1 MFANR
6 YTAFID
12 ACTLASALRRN
23 LLLTLAEAEFFRVRW
38 SVEVLDETQRAIEKI
53 LTDKGH
59 ERDNAADRAGRARR
73 AMEEAFEEATI
84 YDFQEL
90 LCACEAMPDPN
101 DVHVLAAALKTQ
113 AATIV
118 TENLKD
124 FPKHVLAPL
133 NIEARTADAFIADTI
148 ALDPG
153 RAVAAIRTMRLR
165 FNRPEKTAEILLMDM
180 DAAGLT
186 ETVDV
191 LRPYV
196 GSL

>member
-38 SVEVLDETQRAIEKI
+38 SVPVLDETERAIATI
-53 LTDKGH
+53 LGDKGYPPDDA
-59 ERDNAADRAGRARR
+59 RDRAARARW
-73 AMEEAFEEATI
+73 AMETAFEEAVVD
-84 YDFQEL
+84 DFQNL
-90 LCACEAMPDPN
+90 LSVCGGLPDP
-101 DVHVLAAALKTQ
+101 DDMHVLAAALKTQ

-118 TENLKD
+118 TENVKD
-124 FPKHVLAPL
+124 FPDRALAPL

-148 ALDPG
+148 PLDPG

-165 FNRPEKTAEILLMDM
+165 FKRPEKTAEILLQDM
-180 DAAGLT
+180 EAAGLT

-191 LRPYV
+191 LSPHRE
-196 GSL
+196 SL

>member
-1 MFANR
+1 LFANR

-38 SVEVLDETQRAIEKI
+38 SVPVLDETERAVEGI
-53 LTDKGH
+53 LSDKGYAP
-59 ERDNAADRAGRARR
+59 DDAKDRAKRARQ
-73 AMEEAFEEATI
+73 AMQTAFEEAI
-84 YDFQEL
+84 VDDFQDL
-90 LCACEAMPDPN
+90 LSACGGLPDPG
-101 DVHVLAAALKTQ
+101 DIHVLAAALKTQ

-124 FPKHVLAPL
+124 FPDQVLAPL
-133 NIEARTADAFIADTI
+133 NIEARNADTFIADTI
-148 ALDPG
+148 ALDTG

-165 FNRPEKTAEILLMDM
+165 LKRPEKTAEILLLDM
-180 DAAGLT
+180 EAANLT

-191 LRPYV
+191 LRPHL

>member
-38 SVEVLDETQRAIEKI
+38 SVQVLDETQRAIEKI

-59 ERDNAADRAGRARR
+59 DPDDAKDRAGRARQ
-73 AMEEAFEEATI
+73 AMEAAFEEAI
-84 YDFQEL
+84 VEDFQDL
-90 LCACEAMPDPN
+90 LCACDGLPDPG

-124 FPKHVLAPL
+124 FPEHVLAPL
-133 NIEARTADAFIADTI
+133 NIEARSADAFIADTI

-165 FNRPEKTAEILLMDM
+165 LKRPEKTAEILLMDM